1 MTEKKKRLS
10 PLEAIEAQINA
21 SKERLEQLKKK
32 RTAVLAV
39 QNQHSRKL
47 ENRRKFII
55 GSIVMEEAKN
65 NPAFARVVETC
76 LKKLTREN
84 DLNAFKD
91 YVLPP
96 TAPNAPTAK
105 E

>member
-1 MTEKKKRLS
+1 
-10 PLEAIEAQINA
+10 
-21 SKERLEQLKKK
+21 
-32 RTAVLAV
+32 
-39 QNQHSRKL
+39 
-47 ENRRKFII
+47 
-55 GSIVMEEAKN
+55 MEEAKN
-65 NPAFARVVETC
+65 NLAFARVVETC

-96 TAPNAPTAK
+96 TAPNAPNAK

>member
-1 MTEKKKRLS
+1 MTEKKKRLT
-10 PLEAIEAQINA
+10 PLESIEAQINA

-32 RTAVLAV
+32 RMAVLAV

-65 NPAFARVVETC
+65 NTAFARVVETC

-84 DLNAFKD
+84 DLSAFKD

-96 TAPNAPTAK
+96 TAPTAK

>member
-32 RTAVLAV
+32 RTAALAV
-39 QNQHSRKL
+39 QNQQSRKI

-55 GSIVMEEAKN
+55 GSIVIEEAKN
-65 NPAFARVVETC
+65 NPAYARVIEQC
-76 LKKLTREN
+76 IKKLTREN